1 MIEFDPRLLSDP
13 RALRTAFGTYM
24 TGVTVVT
31 AHDGEG
37 NPLGF
42 TANSFASVSLQP
54 PLVLVCLANTSRNYE
69 AFANTSKFAINIL
82 SEGQIE
88 VSNTFARPVE
98 DRFATVG
105 WQAGP
110 NGSPILDDV
119 SAWFDCDMS
128 RTVGAGDHL
137 ILIGEVKAFDH
148 NIAPGLGYA
157 RGAYVTPAAET
168 KALSKRTGMVV
179 SALIERDGKILLQDD
194 GNGRLTIPSTDDVA
208 YGANAAL
215 SRLISESG
223 VPAEPGFIYSVYQ
236 DEARKLQHISFLC
249 QADKGDPD
257 NGVFTEISQS
267 TLMDI
272 ADPAI
277 CTMLERFGKESRIGN
292 FGVYYGNEVSGE
304 VKPLIA
310 GS

>member
-208 YGANAAL
+208 SGANAAL